1 MSNEDSDS
9 ESDSDSD
16 SDSEEKFEDPSLQKA
31 KDMKKFTDEP
41 IRIPGGEIL
50 TAEPQATLLVT
61 NLLGLILKRISD
73 PQLTENIMDNVSK
86 TIELSLENKK
96 NKINYLKN
104 DTGFNNKNNSM
115 IINSLHNEGSPQP
128 TEVITHDDKPFVKSQ
143 SIVIKDN
150 EKEKEKEKDEDKEDE
165 KEKDDNKDENKDDEK
180 DKKDEKDKETDEIKD
195 DEKDE
200 IKDEEKNDEIKDS
213 NQDIKGGRL
222 LFFTEQECSFF

>member
-143 SIVIKDN
+143 SIVIK
-150 EKEKEKEKDEDKEDE
+150 EKEKDEDKEDE
-165 KEKDDNKDENKDDEK
+165 KEDNEKEKDEKDDEK
-180 DKKDEKDKETDEIKD
+180 DKETEKDEKDKETDEIKD

-222 LFFTEQECSFF
+222 PFFTEQECSFF